1 MFVVWRSLVRE
12 LSAVC
17 RHVSV
22 GSEVWESSFSDTR
35 PFGEV
40 NFPPERTLVTKAHR
54 CSEIVE
60 EHAAIQGYSHS

>member
-12 LSAVC
+12 LSVMC

-22 GSEVWESSFSDTR
+22 GSEVWKSSFSVTR

-54 CSEIVE
+54 CSDILE
-60 EHAAIQGYSHS
+60 EHAAVQLYLNS